1 MADKTEAEEMRAFF
15 TARADI
21 YEEHMLKHWAAAYGL
36 AAALVPAMTKTLL
49 DLGCGTGLELD
60 YIFRRLPDISVTGI
74 DITPEMLSRLKRKH
88 GDKKL
93 KLIEGDYFAVPFGEG
108 VFDAA
113 ISFESLH
120 HFSAQEKAGLY
131 RRLYKALRPGGIYI
145 ECDYMARTAEEEAA
159 FERESLEIRS
169 SQRAKDAGYLHFDRP
184 LSEATQISLIAG
196 AGFKSVQ
203 TLWREENTVLLI
215 AGRAK

>member
-1 MADKTEAEEMRAFF
+1 
-15 TARADI
+15 
-21 YEEHMLKHWAAAYGL
+21 
-36 AAALVPAMTKTLL
+36 
-49 DLGCGTGLELD
+49 
-60 YIFRRLPDISVTGI
+60 
-74 DITPEMLSRLKRKH
+74 
-88 GDKKL
+88 
-93 KLIEGDYFAVPFGEG
+93 
-108 VFDAA
+108 
-113 ISFESLH
+113 
-120 HFSAQEKAGLY
+120 
-131 RRLYKALRPGGIYI
+131 
-145 ECDYMARTAEEEAA
+145 MARTAEEEAA